1 LMEAVVLLAA
11 VEMVAEARGEAVV
24 DEAVTAV
31 EATEAVVVMAAEE
44 IEAEARAEAVMVVA
58 AMAEGATAEAV
69 KVVEKA
75 VAKEAVVM
83 MAADTVAAREAE
95 EMAVEMEAAAREE
108 ASAAVIWEVGN
119 QEGHSNGHSP
129 LQRGSSPY
137 SACAMMPEALCTG
150 RHGFSSK
157 TSRALQSYEP
167 TRREGSPSAHEA
179 SHSTR
184 QHERLHVC
192 SHKHQPSLTTFHLR
206 QGGGAA
212 LWQSAERKQQL
223 GQEEHTPLDRLG
235 EFDEFDIASRAAA
248 RVACAW
254 ALEW

>member
-1 LMEAVVLLAA
+1 MGAAAEEMEA
-11 VEMVAEARGEAVV
+11 EATAEAVV
-24 DEAVTAV
+24 DEAVTAA
-31 EATEAVVVMAAEE
+31 EATEAVVMMVVEE

-58 AMAEGATAEAV
+58 AMAEEATAERV

-83 MAADTVAAREAE
+83 MAAETVAAREAE

-137 SACAMMPEALCTG
+137 SVCAMMQRRAALRCTPVG
-150 RHGFSSK
+150 TVLSRK
-157 TSRALQSYEP
+157 TSRALQSYQP
-167 TRREGSPSAHEA
+167 TRRELSPSAHEA

-184 QHERLHVC
+184 QLERNVRAH
-192 SHKHQPSLTTFHLR
+192 SAGPS
-206 QGGGAA
+206 
-212 LWQSAERKQQL
+212 
-223 GQEEHTPLDRLG
+223 
-235 EFDEFDIASRAAA
+235 
-248 RVACAW
+248 
-254 ALEW
+254 